1 MTPRL
6 SNNGKNTVVSSLQHV
21 QRGKERVISPVSYS
35 ATCGVLVLLHI
46 LIRCHLFTS
55 SPLTLPP
62 LSSLPSLPSPLF
74 PPLSSLPSH
83 PSPLT
88 PPHSVN
94 ALSSRLQS
102 LSPRL
107 EGASSAVS
115 EAQAVVAMETN
126 LKELEVWLVSCGRFS
141 NNQHILMQI
150 EDHKVHMHPHIPH
163 TLTLTLE
170 HHDAIHS

>member
-1 MTPRL
+1 MCKE
-6 SNNGKNTVVSSLQHV
+6 G
-21 QRGKERVISPVSYS
+21 GKEGVISPVSYS

-46 LIRCHLFTS
+46 LIRCHLFTPHPP
-55 SPLTLPP
+55 SPIIPP
-62 LSSLPSLPSPLF
+62 LSSLPSH
-74 PPLSSLPSH
+74 PSH

-170 HHDAIHS
+170 HHDTIHS